1 MDPHGKAWFRRAF
14 EELGARK
21 REHERVLWA
30 SLEAD
35 ERLVA
40 LTVSARLATMVT
52 DRRLVVVTA
61 RGPGP
66 NAEAFVESFAFD
78 EIEGW
83 YLGWRH
89 DERPFVV
96 LRHAPRP
103 RAEHVPAHRFLW
115 FAWGNATALVPRG
128 ETTVGFPRKRDPAL
142 CALVGELRRR
152 RIAEE
157 PERIERPPGT
167 RAERVAGHR
176 GAPLRRVRHPRLHA
190 FRWAIRDAADTL
202 YVGRLSWHV
211 RLICWVVAGGL
222 AALVSPWLVL
232 PAIVLTEIVWMA
244 ALQSGSNLGS
254 RRTTVLVVLVGV
266 LSLVG
271 FVIAAALGPSRM
283 VVYGT
288 GDRLERVAQDVTRAL
303 GAGHIDG
310 RHASF
315 CTVPSAAAWAVA
327 DAAFLVV
334 ALIGLVLVVAD
345 IWRRETG
352 ALMPPYLRRFVPS
365 SRPKGLSAPGPQA

>member
-1 MDPHGKAWFRRAF
+1 MGERHRAGSPRRDQ
-14 EELGARK
+14 GG
-21 REHERVLWA
+21 V
-30 SLEAD
+30 
-35 ERLVA
+35 
-40 LTVSARLATMVT
+40 
-52 DRRLVVVTA
+52 
-61 RGPGP
+61 
-66 NAEAFVESFAFD
+66 
-78 EIEGW
+78 
-83 YLGWRH
+83 
-89 DERPFVV
+89 
-96 LRHAPRP
+96 
-103 RAEHVPAHRFLW
+103 
-115 FAWGNATALVPRG
+115 
-128 ETTVGFPRKRDPAL
+128 PRKRDPAL

-152 RIAEE
+152 PIAEE
-157 PERIERPPGT
+157 PERIERPAGT
-167 RAERVAGHR
+167 RAERVAGSS
-176 GAPLRRVRHPRLHA
+176 GVSLYRRVRYPRMHA
-190 FRWAIRDAADTL
+190 LRWTVRDAANTL

-244 ALQSGSNLGS
+244 ALQSGSHLGS

-271 FVIAAALGPSRM
+271 FVIAAELGPSRT

-303 GAGHIDG
+303 GAGRIDG

-365 SRPKGLSAPGPQA
+365 SCPKGLSAPGPQA